1 MNQEF
6 ITPEMLAT
14 FAGLVA
20 ATNIIVQFSKKPIK
34 NKWGDAAVRI
44 YSFIIS
50 FILIAAFIGPQG
62 KSVGQS
68 IILILINAIVVTL
81 TALGSYESIADPK
94 AEKKK

>member
-1 MNQEF
+1 MFEDF
-6 ITPEMLAT
+6 ISVEMLAT

-68 IILILINAIVVTL
+68 IILILINSIIVTL